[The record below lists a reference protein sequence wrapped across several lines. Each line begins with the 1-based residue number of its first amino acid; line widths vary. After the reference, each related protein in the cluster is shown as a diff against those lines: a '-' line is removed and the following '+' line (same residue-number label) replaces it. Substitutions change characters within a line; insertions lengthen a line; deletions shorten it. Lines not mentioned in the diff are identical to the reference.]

1 MSELLYYME
10 YGALTKGLTP
20 TDQAYLKNAE
30 SKHLIGQI
38 GYILAN
44 EIDVLCNPAFWLGDD
59 IPRYSYHSNILD
71 LSPEG
76 L

>member
-10 YGALTKGLTP
+10 YGALTKGLKP

-44 EIDVLCNPAFWLGDD
+44 EIDVLCNPAF
-59 IPRYSYHSNILD
+59 
-71 LSPEG
+71 
-76 L
+76 